1 MRILAMVL
9 GAALLAQFGA
19 AQAATFV
26 VDTTQNS
33 NAPNYKFC
41 DAVDDSDCSFHG
53 ALERAN
59 ATPEL
64 DIIAF
69 NIPASTDSGC
79 VSATGVCRVLLP
91 NTGCSNQTDSFVVTQ
106 PVVIDGLTQPG
117 ASANTLS
124 ASSSGL
130 DMQVKIELGRTSYCK
145 SGLRFLRSATV
156 KNVAINQFGSVGG
169 QTLPF
174 LNFAGSDGASEVFR
188 VESSIIGRN
197 ADGSSDQGEN
207 GFIGNPIR
215 ISDCF
220 QCLGSWRNEVH
231 IGGELPAQRNWF
243 VGGGPAIKIDASN
256 VSPTLLGTE
265 VTIQG
270 NLFGTTKSG
279 LAAGFGSTPGENWV
293 DLSLGNDVRVQ
304 VGGNT
309 SAVRN
314 VFSTTIY
321 PAIGPPPMAFSSY
334 GTGMPNLFVQGNYFG
349 LAVDGITPL
358 QVQSAMYAV
367 GGRTLAVS
375 RAQVGGT
382 GPGEANMFVALYPSV
397 VIDSIG
403 ANTILANQFIGNLT
417 GSTIQDAARQTGILN
432 DPGDIDQPPNTNG
445 PKQNW
450 PEITAFS
457 VTGSDLSLTYRVD
470 SLPAHSTY
478 PLTVEFFAADTNN
491 ATRLLGRD
499 TYTAA
504 EATLPKTIVLPQSAS
519 HGLSSDSMIIATA
532 NMANNGGVSS
542 FSWAPVFL
550 TFQGNAPATVNQPT
564 PIKVRVQ
571 GVGPFR
577 PSGQVE
583 ISHECC
589 ANAPKCTATLV
600 PVASSPYRAE
610 GTCDMTWGQ
619 IATGIVLR
627 ATYLDLHESFHSDAG
642 STPTNTRLID
652 VVAPLSVELFCDGF
666 ETVGGCD

>member
-1 MRILAMVL
+1 MIL
-9 GAALLAQFGA
+9 GAVLLAQFGA
-19 AQAATFV
+19 AHAATFV
-26 VDTTQNS
+26 VDTSQNS
-33 NAPNYKFC
+33 NAPIYKFC
-41 DAVDDSDCSFHG
+41 DAVDDGDCSFHG

-64 DIIAF
+64 DTIAF
-69 NIPASTDSGC
+69 NIPASTDPGC

-91 NTGCSNQTDSFVVTQ
+91 NTGCSNFTDSFVVTE
-106 PVVIDGLTQPG
+106 PVIIDGLTQPG

-124 ASSSGL
+124 AGSGL
-130 DMQVKIELGRTSYCK
+130 DMQVKIELARTSYCK

-156 KNVAINQFGSVGG
+156 KNVAITQFGSVGN

-174 LNFAGSDGASEVFR
+174 LNFAGKDGASEVFR

-197 ADGSSDQGEN
+197 ADGSSDQGDN
-207 GFIGNPIR
+207 GLIGNPIR

-220 QCLGSWRNEVH
+220 QCLGSWRSETH

-256 VSPTLLGTE
+256 ESAALLGTE

-270 NLFGTTKSG
+270 NLFGTTKLG

-293 DLSLGNDVRVQ
+293 EVTLGNDARVQ

-309 SAVRN
+309 EAARN

-321 PAIGPPPMAFSSY
+321 PAIGPPPMAFPFY
-334 GTGMPNLFVQGNYFG
+334 ATGAPNLFVQGNYFG

-358 QVQSAMYAV
+358 RVQSAMYAV

-375 RAQVGGT
+375 RAQVGGI

-397 VIDSIG
+397 VIDSLG
-403 ANTILANQFIGNLT
+403 ANTIQANQFIGNIT
-417 GSTIQDAARQTGILN
+417 ANTIQDAARQTGILN
-432 DPGDIDQPPNTNG
+432 DPGDSDQPPSTNG

-457 VTGSDLSLTYRVD
+457 VTGNDVSLTYRVD

-491 ATRLLGRD
+491 AIRLLGRD

-504 EATLPKTIVLPQSAS
+504 EATMPKTIVLPQPTN
-519 HGLSSDSMIIATA
+519 HGLGSDSMIIATT
-532 NMANNGGVSS
+532 NMANSGGVSS

-550 TFQGNAPATVNQPT
+550 TFQGNTPATVNQPT

-577 PSGQVE
+577 PSGRVE
-583 ISHECC
+583 ISHQCC
-589 ANAPKCTATLV
+589 ANLPKCIATLV
-600 PVASSPYRAE
+600 PVANSPFRAE

-619 IATGIVLR
+619 IATGIVLQ
-627 ATYLDLHESFHSDAG
+627 ATYLDQHESFHSDTG
-642 STPTNTRLID
+642 STPTSTRSID
-652 VVAPLSVELFCDGF
+652 IVAPPSVDLFCDGF